1 MLIFYFLKY
10 VISLRFIWCVESYK
24 FLTNAP
30 FAITLQMTTRQ
41 ARKAKGVYGK
51 WKEENLQLALVA
63 ISEGVDVNEAAR
75 RYNIPSATLKR
86 YNKRKDAKIRQ
97 RKTGPRRVC
106 NNYR

>member
-1 MLIFYFLKY
+1 
-10 VISLRFIWCVESYK
+10 
-24 FLTNAP
+24 
-30 FAITLQMTTRQ
+30 MTTRQ

-63 ISEGVDVNEAAR
+63 ISEGVGVNEAAR

-97 RKTGPRRVC
+97 PGHPLDLPQEVENDLVTHLLQLEKMFYG
-106 NNYR
+106 